1 MVAVKFLLTNDD
13 GIAAPGLEALVR
25 LSEGFGEGVVM
36 APSDPAS
43 GVSHA
48 TTTDGPLRVNRL
60 GEKRHS
66 VEGTPADCVRVALHR
81 HANEFDWV
89 LAGVNNGGNL
99 GVDVYHSG
107 TVAAVRE
114 AAFHRLPGI
123 AVSQYHNHPLEDA
136 DWERAVRWATPV
148 IENLLLLPLAPGEFW
163 NINLPAPE
171 LAADEPEVVHCSL
184 DPSPLVLSFREEQD
198 LLHYNG
204 RYSLRPR
211 REGMDVDV
219 CFSGRIA
226 VTRMAVHKSVAQTT
240 PNDGI

>member
-1 MVAVKFLLTNDD
+1 MAAVKFLLTNDD
-13 GIAAPGLEALVR
+13 GIVAPGLDALVC
-25 LSEGFGEGVVM
+25 LAEGLGEGVVM
-36 APSDPAS
+36 APSEPAS
-43 GVSHA
+43 GISHA

-60 GEKRHS
+60 DERRHS

-99 GVDVYHSG
+99 GIDVYHSG

-114 AAFHRLPGI
+114 AAIHGLPGI
-123 AVSQYHNHPLEDA
+123 AISQYHNRALEDA

-148 IENLLLLPLAPGEFW
+148 IADLLVQPLAPGQFW
-163 NINLPAPE
+163 NINLPAPQP
-171 LAADEPEVVHCSL
+171 AADDPEVVHCSL

-219 CFSGRIA
+219 CFGGRIA
-226 VTRMAVHKSVAQTT
+226 VTRMAVHGSPSTTT
-240 PNDGI
+240 P

>member
-1 MVAVKFLLTNDD
+1 MRFLLTNDD
-13 GIAAPGLEALVR
+13 GIEAPGLAALAR
-25 LSEGFGEGVVM
+25 LVAGLGHSQGEDGLVI
-36 APSDPAS
+36 APSAPAS

-48 TTTDGPLRVNRL
+48 TTTDSPLRVNRL
-60 GEKRHS
+60 GERRHS

-81 HANEFDWV
+81 HAGEFDWV

-114 AAFHRLPGI
+114 AAIHGAPGI
-123 AVSQYHNHPLEDA
+123 AISQYHNHPLEDA
-136 DWERAVRWATPV
+136 DWERAIRWVKPV
-148 IENLLLLPLAPGEFW
+148 IADLLARPCSPGQFW
-163 NINLPAPE
+163 NVNLPAPE
-171 LAADEPEVVHCSL
+171 LASGAPEVVHCSL
-184 DPSPLVLSFREEQD
+184 DPSPLVLSFREERD
-198 LLHYNG
+198 LLHYDG

-226 VTRMAVHKSVAQTT
+226 VTRMSVHDNFVQARSS
-240 PNDGI
+240 